1 MRICCCVPAVN
12 RITGEEISLEPGE
25 VLAYR
30 DGKAGEDALAI
41 HDSVYQVKEWLKDY
55 EYVGDNFSSMDS
67 IKLIVNDEDFQKL
80 YEEQAEAYGG
90 VSSMASMEMDV
101 YLNGTEEEK
110 EADASKIRDLAME
123 FFDGQKEA
131 GNLPAESYCM
141 TSVRYE
147 LYESFYSLFGGILFL
162 GIFLGLLFLM
172 GAAMIIY
179 YKQVSEGYEDK
190 DRFEIMQKV
199 GMTHKEVKS
208 SIHRQILMVF
218 FLPLGMAAL
227 HIAMAFPMVKRLL
240 ALFSM
245 TNIGMFAGCTVIT
258 ILVFAVIYGIIYGL
272 TARTYYKIVERR

>member
-1 MRICCCVPAVN
+1 MGAATGDLKNQMGVPFPNFKTNWRPLPLFPRRNIPELPVKKFLLN
-12 RITGEEISLEPGE
+12 PGE

-30 DGKAGEDALAI
+30 DGKAGEDALEI

-123 FFDGQKEA
+123 FFEDQKEA

-141 TSVRYE
+141 ILCAVR
-147 LYESFYSLFGGILFL
+147 
-162 GIFLGLLFLM
+162 
-172 GAAMIIY
+172 
-179 YKQVSEGYEDK
+179 
-190 DRFEIMQKV
+190 
-199 GMTHKEVKS
+199 
-208 SIHRQILMVF
+208 
-218 FLPLGMAAL
+218 
-227 HIAMAFPMVKRLL
+227 
-240 ALFSM
+240 
-245 TNIGMFAGCTVIT
+245 TV
-258 ILVFAVIYGIIYGL
+258 
-272 TARTYYKIVERR
+272 